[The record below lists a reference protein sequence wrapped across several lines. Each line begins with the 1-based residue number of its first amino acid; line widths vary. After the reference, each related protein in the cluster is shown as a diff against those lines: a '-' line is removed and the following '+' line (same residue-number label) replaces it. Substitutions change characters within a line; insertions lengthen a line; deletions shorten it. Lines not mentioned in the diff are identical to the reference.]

1 MIEVLFVFFKLLL
14 LFSALMVVVSR
25 NPVHSV
31 LFLVLVFVNASAI
44 LFMFDAEFIAV
55 CAYCCVRGCNRCIVP
70 ICMYDA

>member
-1 MIEVLFVFFKLLL
+1 
-14 LFSALMVVVSR
+14 MVVVST

-55 CAYCCVRGCNRCIVP
+55 SSYCGICRSNRCFISF
-70 ICMYDA
+70 CMYDVERSPWTINVLS